1 MARFWDAFRKMQ
13 RFGLVGDAGLGGVVF
28 GIVCITLSVV
38 GDFGGALYGVP
49 KVILYG
55 MAFGV
60 SAMLISHASGWM
72 PEAKQ
77 TDKTDA

>member
-1 MARFWDAFRKMQ
+1 MQRFWDAFRKMQ
-13 RFGLVGDAGLGGVVF
+13 RFGLVGDAGLGGAVF

-38 GDFGGALYGVP
+38 GGFEGSPYGVP

-55 MAFGV
+55 VAFGV

-72 PEAKQ
+72 PEVEQ
-77 TDKTDA
+77 TDRQR